1 MVLHLGSAASLDASP
16 SVEQLEFFEAEV
28 RPLLVEH
35 CHSCHSA
42 KASQVFADLRLDSAA
57 GVHKGADTG
66 PVISESDPLD
76 SKLLKVLEGQGK
88 QMPPT
93 GRLPDAQITTLAKW
107 VKMGAPWPDEAE
119 AAPDP
124 SAPFDLE
131 ARGSSHWAWQ
141 AVKVTSPPAVKDQ
154 AWPIGEVDRFV
165 LARLEAESLKP
176 AAAADRRTFLRRA
189 AFDITGLPP
198 TPEEIEAFVNDSSA
212 NAYEKL
218 IDRLLASPRFGE
230 RWARHWMDLMRYS
243 ESHGSEGD
251 PDTLEAWRYRDYLI
265 RAFNADVPYD
275 QLVREHLAGDLL
287 ETPRV
292 NPDLNINESLI
303 GTAHFRMIEHS
314 FQPVEPWEDRVKF
327 TDNQVDVISKTFM
340 GLTISCAR
348 CHDHK
353 FDAISQTDYYAMFG
367 VMKGARPTQRAL
379 DDVGY
384 LLSTADRMA
393 ELKAEIKAKLAE
405 AWLEKAETLLDEDV
419 TDREALWG
427 SESPLH
433 PWALLRDLEG
443 EEFREGWG
451 RLASYWNLETASR
464 EKFNQTRFDW
474 KWDLSKKSDYDKW
487 IRHGVGLGE
496 EPSKPGEF
504 AILPAGGQ
512 IVRGVYPGGAYTHL
526 LSEKH
531 NGVLQSPRFKVDS
544 DYISLRLAG
553 GNFSVARLMIENYSV
568 PRGGIYHQR
577 YTAKSDQGEWHT
589 WKTDYWKGFSAY
601 IEYAT
606 LQDATNYLPDSIDAR
621 KRPRP
626 TPNDDGR
633 SYMGVGQVV
642 FHNGDDTPRDTVT
655 PIEYVLTAGAPDSSE
670 DLAALYERLLL
681 EAIEAWRDESL
692 SERQAA
698 YLDFFVRN
706 KLLPNS
712 VVGLDDVAALVADYR
727 KLEDE
732 TPVPRRAPVIIDEG
746 GPDQKL
752 LIRGD
757 PDTYGD
763 PVPRRFLSVL
773 GGREYSDP
781 SMARLDLAKDLT
793 APSNPLAAR
802 VMVNRVWRYLFG
814 RGLVRTVDN
823 FGTLGE
829 KPSHPELLDYL
840 ADRFIKEGWS
850 IKKMIR
856 LLATSQAYR
865 MSSDAAPEAVES
877 DPENRLLQHV
887 SIRRLEGEII
897 RDSLLAVS
905 GRLDLTMHG
914 QSIRVFYAYGKGKT
928 KGDKPVGPLDGDG
941 RRSVYQEIRRNA
953 HNPFLEVFD
962 QPKPA
967 STRGQRDETN
977 VPAQSLTMLN
987 SPLVIGQ
994 AKVWAEKLVKE
1005 DESASDRIARMFV
1018 KAFGREPT
1026 ANEGDRSETYV
1037 AELAA
1042 KHGISDSEV
1051 LRSEQVWQDFGHA
1064 LFNLKEFMYIR

>member
-1 MVLHLGSAASLDASP
+1 M
-16 SVEQLEFFEAEV
+16 
-28 RPLLVEH
+28 LVEH
-35 CHSCHSA
+35 CHACHSA
-42 KASQVFADLRLDSAA
+42 KARQVFAGLKLDSAA
-57 GVHKGADTG
+57 GVHKGSETG
-66 PVISESDPLD
+66 PVISQADPLN
-76 SKLLKVLEGQGK
+76 SKLLQVLQGRGK

-93 GRLPDAQITTLAKW
+93 GKLPDAKITTFAKW
-107 VKMGAPWPDEAE
+107 VQMGAPWPDEPE
-119 AAPDP
+119 EAPDP

-131 ARGSSHWAWQ
+131 ARKASHWAWQ
-141 AVKVTSPPAVKDQ
+141 PVEVTAPPAVNDES
-154 AWPIGEVDRFV
+154 WPIGAVDRFL
-165 LARLEAESLKP
+165 LAKLESESLKP
-176 AAAADRRTFLRRA
+176 AAAADRHTFIRRA

-198 TPEEIEAFVNDSSA
+198 TPEEVERFVKDPSA
-212 NAYEKL
+212 DAYETL

-230 RWARHWMDLMRYS
+230 RWARHWMDLMRYA

-275 QLVREHLAGDLL
+275 QLIREHLAGDLL
-287 ETPRV
+287 KTPRV
-292 NPDLNINESLI
+292 NRELNVNESLI
-303 GTAHFRMIEHS
+303 GTAHFRMVEHS
-314 FQPVEPWEDRVKF
+314 FQPVEPWEDRVKW

-340 GLTISCAR
+340 GLTVSCAR

-367 VMKGARPTQRAL
+367 VIKGARPTQRAL

-393 ELKAEIKAKLAE
+393 ELKAEIKSKLAE
-405 AWLEKAETLLDEDV
+405 TWLEKAETLFEEDV

-433 PWALLRDLEG
+433 AWALLRDLDG
-443 EEFREGWG
+443 EEFRQGWE
-451 RLASYWNLETASR
+451 RLAAYWSLETASR
-464 EKFNQTRFDW
+464 EKFNETRFDW

-487 IRHGVGLGE
+487 LRHGVGLGD

-504 AILPAGGQ
+504 AILPAGDQ
-512 IVRGVYPGGAYTHL
+512 IVRGVYPSGVYTHL
-526 LSEKH
+526 LTEKH
-531 NGVLQSPRFKVDS
+531 NGVLQSPRFTIDS

-553 GNFSVARLMIENYSV
+553 GNFPVARLMIENYSV

-577 YTAKSDQGEWHT
+577 YTAKSDQGDWHT

-606 LQDATNYLPDSIDAR
+606 LQDATNYLPDSIDAS

-655 PIEYVLTAGAPDSSE
+655 PIEYVLTAGAPSSSDE
-670 DLAALYERLLL
+670 LAALYERLLL
-681 EAIEAWRDESL
+681 AAVEAWREESL
-692 SERQAA
+692 NERQAA

-712 VVGLDDVAALVADYR
+712 VAALNDVAKLVADYR
-727 KLEDE
+727 KLEEE
-732 TPVPRRAPVIIDEG
+732 TPIPRRAPVIIDEG
-746 GPDQKL
+746 GPDQTL
-752 LIRGD
+752 LVRGD
-757 PDTYGD
+757 VDNHGD
-763 PVPRRFLSVL
+763 PVPRRFLTAL
-773 GGREYSDP
+773 GGREYGEP
-781 SMARLDLAKDLT
+781 VTARLDLAEDLT

-802 VMVNRVWRYLFG
+802 VMVNRLWRYLFG

-823 FGTLGE
+823 FGKLGE

-850 IKKMIR
+850 IKMMIR

-865 MSSDAAPEAVES
+865 MSSEAAPAAMEL
-877 DPENRLLQHV
+877 DPENRLLQHA
-887 SIRRLEGEII
+887 SIRRLEGEAI

-914 QSIRVFYAYGKGKT
+914 QSIRVFYAYGRGKT

-994 AKVWAEKLVKE
+994 AKVWAEKLVKQ
-1005 DESASDRIARMFV
+1005 DEPAADRISRMFV
-1018 KAFGREPT
+1018 KAFAREPA
-1026 ANEGDRSETYV
+1026 ANEKDRSETYV

-1042 KHGISDSEV
+1042 KHGISDNEV
-1051 LRSEQVWQDFGHA
+1051 LKSEQIWQDFAHA
-1064 LFNLKEFMYIR
+1064 LFNLKEFIYIR